1 MKNKPSA
8 KLTDLL
14 AEYWDVPWDEIEA
27 ARDAVLLLE
36 EERDALE
43 VELAEAKRK
52 LDDADRCAVLETS
65 CVNCA
70 KVLEKMHG
78 LSEELAK
85 VRAEGAK
92 NARLRARFEEQV
104 SRWSFHPSHSI
115 LNTFLNEMQ
124 AALREGGES

>member
-43 VELAEAKRK
+43 A
-52 LDDADRCAVLETS
+52 
-65 CVNCA
+65 
-70 KVLEKMHG
+70 
-78 LSEELAK
+78 ELAK
-85 VRAEGAK
+85 VRAEGAE
-92 NARLRARFEEQV
+92 NARLREAFERLDAEYRDNGGY
-104 SRWSFHPSHSI
+104 SSAY
-115 LNTFLNEMQ
+115 TFNS
-124 AALREGGES
+124 LRATLRSGEVK